1 MLGGYGAFFFCILS
15 DFLFSVLRCFWEM
28 AVYVADFLSVISL
41 FPSKEKYHKVS
52 ESITKVSS
60 FLQLFSG
67 NNESII

>member
-1 MLGGYGAFFFCILS
+1 VLGGYGAIFFCISS
-15 DFLFSVLRCFWEM
+15 DFLFSVLRCFWNM
-28 AVYVADFLSVISL
+28 VVYIADFLFVISL
-41 FPSKEKYHKVS
+41 FSPKAKYHKVS